1 MGTCS
6 LLVDG
11 RVRSP
16 HPAPRGFGR
25 RPGDRLALP
34 ATRSLIALGALARLP
49 GDLAKAERLLLEGLE
64 RAEREGDAEAIA
76 LALEGLAAARHA

>member
-1 MGTCS
+1 
-6 LLVDG
+6 
-11 RVRSP
+11 
-16 HPAPRGFGR
+16 
-25 RPGDRLALP
+25 
-34 ATRSLIALGALARLP
+34 LP